1 MTPDEP
7 PKDPEHEAV
16 VGEAA
21 GGEDSAGAAGG
32 DAGVDGVEGV
42 AAADS
47 TADGRA
53 EGASADGPP
62 TEVSVSSGEA
72 ALASPAAGGRSGGR
86 RRPWRTVAIGLGAAV
101 GVAGIA
107 VLSVF
112 IYSIFDDD
120 SGGWSTY
127 EYSIVDDDSG
137 GWFGYAPGR
146 LDEDRRFDRDDERGG
161 GRDRPVEGPRHDE
174 GAGRAGDKGR
184 PGSSAGHPDG
194 TGGDK
199 ADGYGDAGRG
209 RRIKGLCRGQE
220 PRSPGVAA
228 VRPGTRRRQGCRG
241 AVEGLRGATRP
252 GRPRRRPVPCLGR
265 RTGVAVAWVPLVA
278 ARGRPA
284 QPAEVPRRAPRRG
297 FLRACADGL
306 PGDSAVGDVARR
318 RRRIRDRVRHT
329 VRGVREVLHRSSS
342 PS

>member
-16 VGEAA
+16 VGEVA
-21 GGEDSAGAAGG
+21 GGEESAGAAGG

-72 ALASPAAGGRSGGR
+72 ALASPAAGGRPGGR
-86 RRPWRTVAIGLGAAV
+86 RRPWRTAAIGLGSAV

-146 LDEDRRFDRDDERGG
+146 LDEDRRLDRDDERGD
-161 GRDRPVEGPRHDE
+161 GRDRPVEVGRHGG
-174 GAGRAGDKGR
+174 GAGRAGDNGR

-199 ADGYGDAGRG
+199 SDGYEDAAAAAASKGCVEVKNLGRQVLLLCDRAPAGSKGVEGRWKDYGERPGPDALDAAGSVRGAPDRGRG
-209 RRIKGLCRGQE
+209 
-220 PRSPGVAA
+220 GVGPA
-228 VRPGTRRRQGCRG
+228 G
-241 AVEGLRGATRP
+241 
-252 GRPRRRPVPCLGR
+252 GRPRTARPTRGSSPARISSGLRRWIAGR
-265 RTGVAVAWVPLVA
+265 F
-278 ARGRPA
+278 
-284 QPAEVPRRAPRRG
+284 RR
-297 FLRACADGL
+297 
-306 PGDSAVGDVARR
+306 GDVARR